1 MSNYRKGRDA
11 EYAARHV
18 LQDRGFFV
26 VRSAGSKTPFDLI
39 AWNSENLIFLQVK
52 RTTTLPSAKEVAD
65 RYQADL
71 AGAREIPRP
80 KRSHF
85 QLWVMVPKKGWWRYE
100 VLPSGIME
108 VPALVA

>member
-39 AWNSENLIFLQVK
+39 AWNSEDLIFLQIK
-52 RTTTLPSAKEVAD
+52 RTTIPPNARGVSD
-65 RYQADL
+65 RYHADL
-71 AGAREIPRP
+71 AGGREIPRP
-80 KRSHF
+80 PNSHF
-85 QLWVMVPKKGWWRYE
+85 HLWVMVPKKGWWRYE
-100 VLPSGIME
+100 VLPGGIME
-108 VPALVA
+108 VPSLVA